1 MSATDELL
9 AERDDREE
17 ESVSSRSSDGE
28 RLTGVRSRLRSPFSL
43 RAFLV
48 ALLLTVVASA
58 AVGLVPFLP
67 QSVAT
72 VGGVF
77 LGTFA
82 LGLVRGKRAYLES
95 ALAGILVVTV
105 AALTQFFLV
114 SVVGDVG
121 IPIAAAGAGAG
132 LLAGLLGHYFGRDL
146 RAGLTRDL

>member
-17 ESVSSRSSDGE
+17 ATESSDGGG
-28 RLTGVRSRLRSPFSL
+28 RLSGVRSRLRSPFSL

-48 ALLLTVVASA
+48 ALLLSVVASA

-67 QSVAT
+67 GSVAT
-72 VGGVF
+72 VAGVF
-77 LGTFA
+77 VGAFA
-82 LGLVRGKRAYLES
+82 LGLVRAKRAYLET
-95 ALAGILVVTV
+95 ALAGTAVVTV

-114 SVVGDVG
+114 SVVGNVG
-121 IPIAAAGAGAG
+121 IPVAAAGAGAG
-132 LLAGLLGHYFGRDL
+132 LLAALLGHYFGRDL